1 MANTYTDYKNAKY
14 NITTNSKGDITS
26 SQFFELDTGDN
37 EDNPTAT
44 PATLPV
50 NPDGS
55 TTVQV
60 GTIAENNAANDAD
73 STSGDQVTYDPGFA
87 NGSQTLTL
95 NSLYH
100 DGQNTGFVDA
110 TLQSPG
116 GGTETLV
123 MQQTPYHTDNG
134 QIMFIPNQTDN
145 VVANGQVATSE
156 QNGNAYAYVT
166 DTNYTTSNDVPSTI
180 TATSNGN
187 SFTPATSAADVPA
200 DATTQDPA
208 CFTTGTPIL
217 TPRGDVAVEDLRV
230 GDEVVTASGAHRRI
244 RWIGQ
249 RHMRCDNLPAHL
261 RSSVTPVCISAHAIA
276 PGVPAR
282 DIRLSPGHAVAL
294 TVDGADVLVPVSVLV
309 NGATVTQPECR
320 VAHYWHVELDSH
332 DVLMSAGLR
341 SESFIDVGNR
351 HTFAIGAEGLDPERT
366 PATLA
371 DYALP
376 FHDNGAVVVALRAQL
391 AARAQELGWHLAE
404 ADCGLHLM
412 VDGQRVDPVIAGG
425 LTHFSFPATARRV
438 SLHSTTFRPGLL
450 GHDGHGDP
458 RDLGV
463 QVHGAWMAGATLGLD
478 HPLLAGVFH
487 PNEARDGCA
496 WRWTT
501 GMGTLPSGLWAGKA
515 GRVTL
520 SLDVTHT
527 THTGWHLPHEDRRN
541 VA

>member
-1 MANTYTDYKNAKY
+1 MTQYTNYSNKSY
-14 NITTNSKGDITS
+14 SLTTNSNGYVSS
-26 SQFFELDTGDN
+26 SQIFAAQNTTTDGNGNPVFAVDNIASVN
-37 EDNPTAT
+37 EDGPNT
-44 PATLPV
+44 P
-50 NPDGS
+50 
-55 TTVQV
+55 
-60 GTIAENNAANDAD
+60 
-73 STSGDQVTYDPGFA
+73 DPGFT
-87 NGSQTLTL
+87 NGTNTMTL
-95 NSLYH
+95 NSLYEN
-100 DGQNTGFVDA
+100 GVNTGFVTA
-110 TLQSPG
+110 TTTGANG
-116 GGTETLV
+116 GQETALL
-123 MQQTPYHTDNG
+123 QQTPYTTSDG
-134 QIMFIPNQTDN
+134 TFLYAPSQTIDDT
-145 VVANGQVATSE
+145 VNGQVAQTESS
-156 QNGNAYAYVT
+156 GSGGAYLYF
-166 DTNYTTSNDVPSTI
+166 TNTAATPMSDVPSTV
-180 TATSNGN
+180 TADSNGN
-187 SFTPATSAADVPA
+187 DFTPIASTSDVP
-200 DATTQDPA
+200 

-249 RHMRCDNLPAHL
+249 RRVLCPAVAPSRRHIAL
-261 RSSVTPVCISAHAIA
+261 PVCISAHAIA
-276 PGVPAR
+276 PGIPAR

-294 TVDGADVLVPVSVLV
+294 TVDGADVFVPASALV
-309 NGATVTQPECR
+309 NGATITQPDCV

-351 HTFAIGAEGLDPERT
+351 HNLAIGVEGLDPERT

-376 FHDNGAVVVALRAQL
+376 FHDNGTVVATLYAQL

-404 ADCGLHLM
+404 ADCGLHLL

-425 LTHFSFPATARRV
+425 LWHFSFPATARRV
-438 SLHSTTFRPGLL
+438 SLHSTTFRPSLL